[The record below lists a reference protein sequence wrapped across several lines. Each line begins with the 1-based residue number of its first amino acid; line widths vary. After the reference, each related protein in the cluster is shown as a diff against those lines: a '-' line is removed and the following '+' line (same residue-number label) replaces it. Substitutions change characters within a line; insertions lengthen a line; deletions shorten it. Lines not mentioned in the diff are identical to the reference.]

1 LKNNPYI
8 CLTALLIIER
18 VGTKKNEVMK
28 ITAQDEYGLRILVR
42 IAKCKGNSGLSI
54 PQLSELEGLSQPNVS
69 KLTRILRI
77 EGLVNSTK
85 GHVGGYVLA
94 RPADTVSVNDIL
106 KALSGRLFDQ
116 EFCVNHSGKMKICSN
131 SVDCS
136 IRSLWTI
143 VQSAIDNL
151 LDKITL
157 ADLSNG
163 EEEATETFENLFK
176 GIPTNNYDTN

>member
-1 LKNNPYI
+1 
-8 CLTALLIIER
+8 
-18 VGTKKNEVMK
+18 MK

-42 IAKCKGNSGLSI
+42 IAKCKDQTGMSI
-54 PQLSELEGLSQPNVS
+54 PQLSEAEGLSQPNVS

-77 EGLVNSTK
+77 EGLINSTK

-94 RPADTVSVNDIL
+94 RPAADITVNDIL

-116 EFCVNHSGKMKICSN
+116 EFCVNHTGVIKICSN
-131 SVDCS
+131 STDCS

-143 VQSAIDNL
+143 VQSAIDKL

-163 EEEATETFENLFK
+163 EKEATVTFQSLFEEITSENR
-176 GIPTNNYDTN
+176 

>member
-1 LKNNPYI
+1 
-8 CLTALLIIER
+8 
-18 VGTKKNEVMK
+18 MK

-42 IAKCKGNSGLSI
+42 IAKCKDQSGLSI
-54 PQLSELEGLSQPNVS
+54 PQLSEAEGLSQPNVS

-77 EGLVNSTK
+77 EDLINSTK

-94 RPADTVSVNDIL
+94 RPAANITVNDIL

-116 EFCVNHSGKMKICSN
+116 DFCVNHTGVMKICSN
-131 SVDCS
+131 STDCS

-143 VQSAIDNL
+143 VQSAIDKL
-151 LDKITL
+151 LDNITL

-163 EEEATETFENLFK
+163 EKETAVTFQNLFK
-176 GIPTNNYDTN
+176 EITNENNN

>member
-1 LKNNPYI
+1 
-8 CLTALLIIER
+8 
-18 VGTKKNEVMK
+18 MK

-42 IAKCKGNSGLSI
+42 IAKCKGNLGLSI

-85 GHVGGYVLA
+85 GHVGGYVLK
-94 RPADTVSVNDIL
+94 RPADTITVNDIL

-116 EFCVNHSGKMKICSN
+116 EFCVNHTGTMKVCSN

-163 EEEATETFENLFK
+163 EEEATEIFQNLFK
-176 GIPTNNYDTN
+176 GIPAENKELR

>member
-1 LKNNPYI
+1 
-8 CLTALLIIER
+8 
-18 VGTKKNEVMK
+18 MK

-42 IAKCKGNSGLSI
+42 IAKCKGNLGLSI

-69 KLTRILRI
+69 KLTRTLRI

-85 GHVGGYVLA
+85 GHVGGYVLT
-94 RPADTVSVNDIL
+94 RPADTITVNDIL

-116 EFCVNHSGKMKICSN
+116 EFCVNHAGTMKVCSN

-163 EEEATETFENLFK
+163 EEEATETFQNLFK
-176 GIPTNNYDTN
+176 GIPTENKEFL

>member
-1 LKNNPYI
+1 
-8 CLTALLIIER
+8 
-18 VGTKKNEVMK
+18 MK

-42 IAKCKGNSGLSI
+42 IAKCKDQSGLSI
-54 PQLSELEGLSQPNVS
+54 PQLSEAEGLSKPNVS

-77 EGLVNSTK
+77 EGLINSTK

-94 RPADTVSVNDIL
+94 KPADIITVNDIL

-116 EFCVNHSGKMKICSN
+116 EFCINHTGVMKICNN
-131 SVDCS
+131 STDCS

-143 VQSAIDNL
+143 VQSAIDKL

-157 ADLSNG
+157 ADLSNS
-163 EEEATETFENLFK
+163 EKEATVTFQSLFEEIRTEN
-176 GIPTNNYDTN
+176 

>member
-1 LKNNPYI
+1 
-8 CLTALLIIER
+8 
-18 VGTKKNEVMK
+18 MK

-42 IAKCKGNSGLSI
+42 IAKCKDSLGLSI
-54 PQLSELEGLSQPNVS
+54 PQLSALEGLSQPNVS

-77 EGLVNSTK
+77 EKLVNSTK

-94 RPADTVSVNDIL
+94 RPADTITVNDIL
-106 KALSGRLFDQ
+106 KAFSGRLFDQ
-116 EFCVNHSGKMKICSN
+116 EFCVNHAGTMKVCSN

-157 ADLSNG
+157 SDLSNG
-163 EEEATETFENLFK
+163 EKEATETFQNIFNSIPKENKELL
-176 GIPTNNYDTN
+176 

>member
-1 LKNNPYI
+1 
-8 CLTALLIIER
+8 
-18 VGTKKNEVMK
+18 MK

-42 IAKCKGNSGLSI
+42 IAKCKEHTGLSI

-77 EGLVNSTK
+77 EGLINSTK

-94 RPADTVSVNDIL
+94 RPATDITVNDIL
-106 KALSGRLFDQ
+106 NALGGRLFDQ
-116 EFCVNHSGKMKICSN
+116 EFCVNHTGIMKICSN
-131 SVDCS
+131 STDCS

-143 VQSAIDNL
+143 VQSAIDKL

-163 EEEATETFENLFK
+163 EKEATVTFQSLFK
-176 GIPTNNYDTN
+176 EITTENTELL